1 MHHKSYLMAL
11 EEINNSGGITKGKY
25 AGHQLEFLFD
35 DTFGKAETARKVT
48 EKLISQHQVPII
60 MGGYSSAAAFAISKV
75 CEKNKIPF
83 ISPSGAAD
91 KITQLRRKYTFRITP
106 PASDHVTGLQEFLLS
121 AVRPGS
127 MAILFEKTRFGM
139 STGKAMKR
147 WCEENSIEVTIFEP
161 YEPWA
166 TDFRPLL
173 NMVYALTPEVI
184 FTTVRL
190 TDAILLVKQMAELN
204 IRPGLLAGMAGTF
217 AKPEFIKEVDP
228 LSENMVSAAVW
239 IPNLKYAGAKRFVK
253 KYKAKYATEP
263 DYHGAQAYAAAYV
276 CRDVLERSKSLESK
290 HLLQALRDTEMM
302 TLLGPVKFISYE
314 KYRNQNKLPTLVVQ
328 IQNGRPVTI
337 WPPEAA
343 TAGFINPGGAWYQ
356 R

>member
-1 MHHKSYLMAL
+1 
-11 EEINNSGGITKGKY
+11 
-25 AGHQLEFLFD
+25 
-35 DTFGKAETARKVT
+35 
-48 EKLISQHQVPII
+48 
-60 MGGYSSAAAFAISKV
+60 
-75 CEKNKIPF
+75 
-83 ISPSGAAD
+83 
-91 KITQLRRKYTFRITP
+91 
-106 PASDHVTGLQEFLLS
+106 
-121 AVRPGS
+121 
-127 MAILFEKTRFGM
+127 
-139 STGKAMKR
+139 
-147 WCEENSIEVTIFEP
+147 
-161 YEPWA
+161 
-166 TDFRPLL
+166 
-173 NMVYALTPEVI
+173 MVYAMTPNVI

-190 TDAILLVKQMAELN
+190 IDAILLVKQMAELN
-204 IRPGLLAGMAGTF
+204 MRPGLLAGMAGTF

-239 IPNLKYAGAKRFVK
+239 IPNLKYVGAEGFVR

-276 CRDVLERSKSLESK
+276 CRDALARSKSLESK

-343 TAGFINPGGAWYQ
+343 TADFINPAVEWDQ